1 MISVNVWYIEACD
14 TILTGIFDKQP
25 KDIKDNLQK
34 QLCKFLGEYLLKL
47 GLFRK
52 AEYKFQ
58 EAQGLT
64 NDSKEQIELEVKI
77 NEIRGMGSNL
87 SFLKA
92 KREKGEFEDLS
103 IFKEKALGKL
113 FLVETKKLLNNIIKI
128 PQETQYKDLYDEID
142 PPQPQAVLQ
151 PEPQPQQPQAPEPSA
166 PNPPVN
172 ENVPPLNP
180 NEVGALGE
188 NNEIIYTG

>member
-1 MISVNVWYIEACD
+1 
-14 TILTGIFDKQP
+14 
-25 KDIKDNLQK
+25 
-34 QLCKFLGEYLLKL
+34 
-47 GLFRK
+47 
-52 AEYKFQ
+52 
-58 EAQGLT
+58 
-64 NDSKEQIELEVKI
+64 
-77 NEIRGMGSNL
+77 MGSNL

-113 FLVETKKLLNNIIKI
+113 VKTKKLLNKLTKI

-142 PPQPQAVLQ
+142 PPQPQAVIQ
-151 PEPQPQQPQAPEPSA
+151 PEPQPQQSQVPVPSA

-180 NEVGALGE
+180 NEVRALGD
-188 NNEIIYTG
+188 NNEILYTG

>member
-1 MISVNVWYIEACD
+1 MISVNVRYIEACD

-92 KREKGEFEDLS
+92 KGEKGEFEDLS
-103 IFKEKALGKL
+103 IFKEKTLGKL
-113 FLVETKKLLNNIIKI
+113 FLVGTKKLLNNITKI

-188 NNEIIYTG
+188 NNEILYTG